1 MTNNQPNAI
10 MIIVNKRKVIKMA
23 LMNEK
28 VTEVWSTC
36 SEPCLY
42 YNKVWTWFQNGDLS
56 SEMWNVFVMAC
67 LKSLMEKNKNV
78 LDRLKN

>member
-1 MTNNQPNAI
+1 
-10 MIIVNKRKVIKMA
+10 MA

-42 YNKVWTWFQNGDLS
+42 YDKVQTWFQNGDLS
-56 SEMWNVFVMAC
+56 LEMWNVFVMAC
-67 LKSLMEKNKNV
+67 LKSLMEKNKDV
-78 LDRLKN
+78 LYRLKD

>member
-1 MTNNQPNAI
+1 
-10 MIIVNKRKVIKMA
+10 MA

-56 SEMWNVFVMAC
+56 SEMWDIFVMAC
-67 LKSLMEKNKNV
+67 LKSLMEKNNKTLETLVKRHEENP
-78 LDRLKN
+78 DGFDDDEDI

>member
-1 MTNNQPNAI
+1 
-10 MIIVNKRKVIKMA
+10 MA

-56 SEMWNVFVMAC
+56 SEMWNKFVMAC
-67 LKSLMEKNKNV
+67 LKSLMEKNKDM
-78 LDRLKN
+78 LDRLNNC